1 MRLTQRTP
9 AGPDADVAAPPPQ
22 GGETLD
28 QAATPRSR
36 PLDWFLHRARGLTP
50 LLTLAVLVAFF
61 GSTTDYFLDPGNL
74 RNILVQV
81 SPIAI
86 AATGLTFVVLCAEI
100 DLSFANIATMAGIIM
115 AAIWASDAP
124 MLAIPVALVAALGL
138 GLLNGV
144 FTARFA
150 IPSFMVTLAMLQIS
164 EGITIYI
171 SKGKPYFEVPEIL
184 HQLGGSSIGPI
195 PVLVLVAAAVLTLGH
210 LVLSY
215 TRFGRYVYMTGG
227 NREAAELA
235 GVRVR
240 RVVLACL
247 TISALTGALAG
258 LLMAGRLDSAQP
270 GMAGDMLLN
279 GIAAVVLGG
288 TSLFGGEGGVKN
300 TVIGLLIFGVLS
312 NGLDLLPS
320 IDVYMKTGIQGAI
333 LLAALVINVLAV
345 KLGSIRTRSIGAG

>member
-1 MRLTQRTP
+1 MRVT
-9 AGPDADVAAPPPQ
+9 DSAPPPLAPAPPEQLPQ
-22 GGETLD
+22 G
-28 QAATPRSR
+28 R
-36 PLDWFLHRARGLTP
+36 PVDWFLHRARGLTP
-50 LLTLAVLVAFF
+50 LLTLAVLVVFF
-61 GSTTDYFLDPGNL
+61 GSTTDYFLDPDNL

-115 AAIWASDAP
+115 AAIWASDSP
-124 MLAIPVALVAALGL
+124 MLAIPVALAAATVLGV
-138 GLLNGV
+138 LNGI

-150 IPSFMVTLAMLQIS
+150 IPSFMVTLAMMQIS

-171 SKGKPYFEVPEIL
+171 SKGKPYFEVPEVL
-184 HQLGGSSIGPI
+184 HRLGSGQVGPV

-210 LVLSY
+210 LVLTY
-215 TRFGRYVYMTGG
+215 TKFGRYVYMTGG

-240 RVVLACL
+240 RVVLTCL
-247 TISALTGALAG
+247 TIGAITGAIAG

-345 KLGSIRTRSIGAG
+345 KLGSARTQTMGAG